1 MSIPNNIRV
10 PMFAVEFDNSQA
22 EQGPSQLA
30 YRALLAG
37 QKIAGN
43 SAAANSL
50 HRVTSAD
57 AVATLCG
64 RGSMLHL
71 MAVKWFQVNKFT
83 ETWILVLADNPAGVV
98 STGTFTVA
106 GSATATGT
114 LYLYIGGKL
123 VEVAVS
129 SGASSSAIAAA
140 IAATLGSHASGTVTF
155 SAADAADNVTIGATT
170 FVGTTGVVIP
180 GAATYSVDTGNTE
193 AAASLAS
200 QVNAHVVASQVV
212 HATSSGAVCTLRARK
227 GGTAQNSVVLTSTDA
242 VDLAVSGAGT
252 LTGGTAETDL
262 PVHAS
267 VSGSVV
273 TVHFNHQGDV
283 GDELDL
289 RYNYQAEEELPA
301 GVTLTVGD
309 MANGTSNPSLTAA
322 IAALGDT
329 WFNVIANPY
338 TDSTSLSALETELAD
353 RFGPSRMIDGVAI
366 AAKDD
371 TVGNLGTLGDSRNS
385 PHSVIVEATAEPMPS
400 YEKAAQVAAQVALE
414 GSANPSRPFHTL
426 PLPGLLA
433 PAETDKLTQAERN
446 TLLYDGISTTKADF
460 SGNVVIERLIT
471 TYKTN
476 AAGASDTS
484 YLRLE
489 TMLTLMYLRYTL
501 RQRFLTKFPRH
512 KLGDDTVRPA
522 PGQPILTPKIAKA
535 ECVAW
540 FQQMQELGH
549 VRNLDQFKEDL
560 VVQVSSTDP
569 DRLEFLVPPTLMGQ
583 FVVGAAALQFR
594 L

>member
-1 MSIPNNIRV
+1 MTIASNIRV
-10 PMFAVEFDNSQA
+10 PLFAVEFDNSRA

-43 SAAANSL
+43 SAVANSL
-50 HRVTSAD
+50 HRVTSAN

-64 RGSMLHL
+64 RGSMLHR
-71 MAVKWFQVNKFT
+71 MALAWFQVNKFT

-98 STGTFTVA
+98 STGTFTLA
-106 GSATATGT
+106 GTSTAAGT

-123 VEVAVS
+123 VEVAVA
-129 SGASSSAIAAA
+129 SGASSSTIASAVAAA
-140 IAATLGSHASGTVTF
+140 IGQHASGTVTF
-155 SAADAADNVTIGATT
+155 SSADAADNVTVGATT
-170 FVGTTGVVIP
+170 FVGTTGAVTP
-180 GAATYSVDTGNTE
+180 GAATYSVDTGDTN
-193 AAASLAS
+193 AAASLAA
-200 QVNAHVVASQVV
+200 QINAHATASQIV
-212 HATSSGAVCTLRARK
+212 HATSSGAVCTVRARK
-227 GGTAQNSVVLTSTDA
+227 GGTAQNTIVLTSTDGT
-242 VDLAVSGAGT
+242 DLAVTGAGT

-262 PVHAS
+262 PLHAS

-289 RYNYQAEEELPA
+289 RYNYRTEQALPA

-309 MANGTSNPSLTAA
+309 MANGTANPSLTAA
-322 IAALGDT
+322 ISALGDT
-329 WFNVIANPY
+329 WFHVIANPY
-338 TDSTSLSALETELAD
+338 TDSTSLTAIEAELAD
-353 RFGPSRMIDGVAI
+353 RFGSSRMIDGIAI

-371 TVGNLGTLGDSRNS
+371 TIGALGTLGDSRNS
-385 PHSVIVEATAEPMPS
+385 PHSVIVEATAEPVPS

-414 GSANPSRPFHTL
+414 GAADPARPFHTL

-433 PAETDKLTQAERN
+433 PDETDKLTQAERN

-460 SGNVVIERLIT
+460 GGNVVIERLIT

-476 AAGASDTS
+476 AVGADDTS

-489 TMLTLMYLRYTL
+489 TMLTLMYLRYSL
-501 RQRFLTKFPRH
+501 RQRFLTKHPRS
-512 KLGDDTVRPA
+512 KLADDNTRPA
-522 PGQPILTPKIAKA
+522 PGQAILTPKVAKA

-540 FQQMQELGH
+540 FQQMQELKL
-549 VRNLDQFKEDL
+549 VENLDQFKADL
-560 VVQVSSTDP
+560 VVQRSSTDP
-569 DRLEFLVPPTLMGQ
+569 DRLEFLVPPDLINQ
-583 FVVGAAALQFR
+583 FVVGAASLQFR